1 MVQSTSF
8 QIVSET
14 LQIFHKSHLC
24 VKTLTKN
31 YFVLKLLPLTDPIF
45 SKLNTDMLHM
55 TYRPE
60 FPAKIFTCLK
70 SAIGNEYDQS
80 YQ

>member
-45 SKLNTDMLHM
+45 SKLKTDMLHM

-60 FPAKIFTCLK
+60 FLAKIFTCLK
-70 SAIGNEYDQS
+70 SAIGNEYVQS